1 MTVRGYVSAL
11 SSRHS
16 AFHMQSMTMRGSERG
31 GGRSGRRADPET
43 KALAAIAA
51 DKPEEPN
58 TFAALADLVRLVGR
72 SDAPQLRL
80 RLVCAI
86 ALTLAGKG
94 LGVLAPLVL
103 GAAVNH
109 LSRGQGA
116 GVSVGLGFAAFAA
129 GWALVRFLS
138 SVTPQLS
145 DVIFA
150 PVRAAAQRKT
160 AAETFA
166 HALNLSLDFHQ
177 TKRSGSLSR
186 TVDRGSRS
194 VDFLLRILAFNLV
207 PTALELVLAAAVL
220 GGKYDWRF
228 AAVAVVVVVIYTGLT
243 FGISNWRIEHRRTMN
258 TADSEAAGLA
268 VDALLNYETV
278 KSFGAEARAAE
289 GYDRALG
296 DYNVA
301 ALKANTSLALLN
313 GIQGLIMNVGLGVM
327 AVMAGF
333 EAAAGRLGPG
343 DVTAAVLILISL
355 YAPLNILGFAYREI
369 RQSFI
374 DMEEMLKITRQS
386 PQVADAP
393 NAPDLPKPDDSR
405 GGSISF
411 EGVSFRHDAR
421 TSGLEDV
428 AFHAAPGTT
437 TALVGASG
445 SGKSTIVKLALRLLD
460 PQAGRVLIDGR
471 DLRDITQA
479 SLRRAVALVPQDVAL
494 FNDTLRTNIA
504 FARPEADDAT
514 IWAAAEAAELAGFI
528 RSLPDGMETK
538 VGERGLKLS
547 GGERQRVGIARALLA
562 DPCILILD
570 EATSA
575 LDSRTEAAIQ
585 KTLRRAQAGR
595 TTLVVA
601 HRLSTIADADQILVL
616 KAGRIVERGAH
627 HELVARVGGEYAA
640 LWKKQTRGARTARAE
655 ARPEPLADAD

>member
-1 MTVRGYVSAL
+1 MARGERSG
-11 SSRHS
+11 
-16 AFHMQSMTMRGSERG
+16 QRG
-31 GGRSGRRADPET
+31 GGGIEAKAQNAGAAAEAPVDPKTIPALMDLIRLVARSG
-43 KALAAIAA
+43 
-51 DKPEEPN
+51 
-58 TFAALADLVRLVGR
+58 
-72 SDAPQLRL
+72 APQLKL
-80 RLVCAI
+80 RLTVSI
-86 ALTLAGKG
+86 LLTIAGKG

-109 LSRGQGA
+109 LAADQPA
-116 GVSVGLGFAAFAA
+116 GVSVGLGFAGFAV
-129 GWALVRFLS
+129 GWAIVRFLS
-138 SVTPQLS
+138 SSAPQLS
-145 DVIFA
+145 DVVFA
-150 PVRAAAQRKT
+150 PVRAAAQRT
-160 AAETFA
+160 AATETFA
-166 HALNLSLDFHQ
+166 HALSLSLDFHQ

-194 VDFLLRILAFNLV
+194 VDFLLRILAFNLA
-207 PTALELVLAAAVL
+207 PTGLELILAAAVL

-228 AAVAVVVVVIYTGLT
+228 AAVAVVVVVVYSILT
-243 FGISNWRIEHRRTMN
+243 FSISNWRIEHRRTMN
-258 TADSEAAGLA
+258 TADTEAAGQV
-268 VDALLNYETV
+268 VDALINYETV
-278 KSFGAEARAAE
+278 KSFGAETRAAL

-296 DYNVA
+296 AYNDA
-301 ALKANTSLALLN
+301 ALKANSSLALLN
-313 GIQGLIMNVGLGVM
+313 AVQALIMNIGLGVM

-333 EAAAGRLGPG
+333 EAAAGRMGPG

-374 DMEEMLKITRQS
+374 DMEEMLKVTRQT

-393 NAPDLPKPDDSR
+393 GAADLVRPEGQS
-405 GGSISF
+405 GGALAF
-411 EGVSFRHDAR
+411 EDVSFRHDAR
-421 TSGLEDV
+421 ANGLEDV
-428 AFHAAPGTT
+428 SFTVQPGTT
-437 TALVGASG
+437 TALVGPSG

-460 PQAGRVLIDGR
+460 PQVGRVVIDGADVR
-471 DLRDITQA
+471 DVTQA

-494 FNDTLRTNIA
+494 FNDTLAVNIA
-504 FARPEADDAT
+504 FARPEADEAAV
-514 IWAAAEAAELAGFI
+514 WAAAEAAELAEFI
-528 RSLPDGMETK
+528 RSLPDGMETR

-585 KTLRRAQAGR
+585 KTLRKAKAGR

-601 HRLSTIADADQILVL
+601 HRLSTIADAEQILVL

-640 LWKKQTRGARTARAE
+640 LWKKQTRGARIG
-655 ARPEPLADAD
+655 LDADRQSAG